1 MQIIYLLL
9 FVYTAGLS
17 FAVLG
22 VCRLLIA
29 YKHLIKKVEKLEE
42 NTERKREDGEG

>member
-1 MQIIYLLL
+1 MQIIYLLF

-22 VCRLLIA
+22 VYRLLIA
-29 YKHLIKKVEKLEE
+29 YKNLTKKVEKLEE
-42 NTERKREDGEG
+42 NTERKRENGGG